1 LGGNARRKS
10 CQQSV
15 GPRWHPSGNLAIA
28 TVHVIPNRA
37 EGPVRNLLYAGA
49 DRTRLPAVLDRSK
62 TPEHHESPA
71 RLCFFHSICETD
83 TRSLIT
89 DHETTRP
96 LTTNHCPTPMGK
108 IHVLSETVANK
119 IAAGEVVERPASVVK
134 ELLENSLD
142 AGATRIRIN
151 VEAGGKR
158 LIQITDNGCGMVRDD
173 AMLAF
178 ERHAT
183 SKMKDAEDLL
193 SIATLGFRGE
203 ALPAIAS
210 VSRLRLETR
219 VAGEAAGTVVEIN
232 GGKIARV
239 EEAGLPEGTSITVR
253 DLFFNTPARKKF
265 LKAESTELSH
275 IASLVTHYALAH
287 PEKHFELHS
296 ATNAM
301 LVAPAVAGHSERVY
315 QVFGKETLEQLI
327 PIAAA
332 QPLERVGLPQPPPW
346 RREEV
351 QTDED
356 GAVQKKEPGEMRVSG
371 FVSKPEIQKLNRNSI
386 FVFVNGRLIRDRLV
400 QHGLTEAYR
409 NIIPPAVYPVVLLFL
424 ELPAEEVDVNVH
436 PSKTEVRFR
445 QQSVMHDFVRDSVRA
460 ALMKARPA
468 PQFVTEI
475 RAHATAGEALTPGS
489 GWEASSAVQSGEEI
503 AAQAFAAGEQ
513 ASAGLYEPGAGA
525 GERFALQ
532 APLAPPISARF
543 QFSGGIAVEANAGI
557 ALARQLETIPDN
569 GCAPALEVREEEPTL
584 SSLGTLKPLG
594 QIRNSFILAVNEDG
608 LWIIDQHVA
617 HERVLFE
624 RVLKQ
629 RSAQRVESQR
639 LLMPIIVELSP
650 AQQAV
655 FTEISDELQHNGF
668 EVEAFGARSVAVK
681 VAPAGVEAPAVEH
694 MLHELL
700 ELISREEQ
708 SLNLE
713 KIRARIAAS
722 IACHAAIKV
731 NMPLEQNKM
740 DWLLAELAKTDHP
753 MSCPHGRPVVLR
765 YSVKDI
771 QKAFKRI

>member
-1 LGGNARRKS
+1 
-10 CQQSV
+10 
-15 GPRWHPSGNLAIA
+15 
-28 TVHVIPNRA
+28 
-37 EGPVRNLLYAGA
+37 
-49 DRTRLPAVLDRSK
+49 
-62 TPEHHESPA
+62 
-71 RLCFFHSICETD
+71 
-83 TRSLIT
+83 
-89 DHETTRP
+89 
-96 LTTNHCPTPMGK
+96 MGK
-108 IHVLSETVANK
+108 IHVLSEIVANK

-183 SKMKDAEDLL
+183 SKIKDAEDLL
-193 SIATLGFRGE
+193 SVATLGFRGE
-203 ALPAIAS
+203 ALPSIAS

-219 VAGEAAGTVVEIN
+219 AADEAGGTVVEIN
-232 GGKIARV
+232 GGKMARV
-239 EEAGLPEGTSITVR
+239 EEAGLPAGTSITVR

-265 LKAESTELSH
+265 LKSESTELSH

-301 LVAPAVAGHSERVY
+301 LVAPAVSGHSERVY
-315 QVFGKETLEQLI
+315 QVFGKEVLDQLI
-327 PIAAA
+327 PVAAT
-332 QPLERVGLPQPPPW
+332 QPLEHGGLPQPPPW
-346 RREEV
+346 RRVRDRDEEAENSSV
-351 QTDED
+351 P
-356 GAVQKKEPGEMRVSG
+356 ALVNPGEIRVSG

-400 QHGLTEAYR
+400 QHALTEAYR
-409 NIIPPAVYPVVLLFL
+409 NIIPPTVYPVVLLFL

-460 ALMKARPA
+460 ALMKARPV

-475 RAHATAGEALTPGS
+475 RARATAGEALTPGAMTPELES
-489 GWEASSAVQSGEEI
+489 ALGTASEAPLLAENAKNGVPDFLLQEASAVG
-503 AAQAFAAGEQ
+503 
-513 ASAGLYEPGAGA
+513 
-525 GERFALQ
+525 FALQ
-532 APLAPPISARF
+532 APAVPPVSARF
-543 QFSGGIAVEANAGI
+543 QFEGGIAVEANAGI
-557 ALARQLETIPDN
+557 PIARGLEQIPDN

-584 SSLGTLKPLG
+584 SSLATLRPLG

-629 RSAQRVESQR
+629 RSAQKVESQR

-655 FTEISDELQHNGF
+655 FTEISDELQYNGF

-681 VAPAGVEAPAVEH
+681 VAPAGVDAGAVEH

-740 DWLLAELAKTDHP
+740 EWLLAELAKTDHP

>member
-1 LGGNARRKS
+1 
-10 CQQSV
+10 
-15 GPRWHPSGNLAIA
+15 
-28 TVHVIPNRA
+28 
-37 EGPVRNLLYAGA
+37 
-49 DRTRLPAVLDRSK
+49 
-62 TPEHHESPA
+62 
-71 RLCFFHSICETD
+71 
-83 TRSLIT
+83 
-89 DHETTRP
+89 
-96 LTTNHCPTPMGK
+96 MGR
-108 IHVLSETVANK
+108 IHVLSEQVANK

-134 ELLENSLD
+134 EMLENSLD
-142 AGATRIRIN
+142 AGATRIKIS
-151 VEAGGKR
+151 VEAGGKK
-158 LIQITDNGCGMVRDD
+158 LIQIVDNGCGMVRDD

-183 SKMKDAEDLL
+183 SKIKDAEDLL
-193 SIATLGFRGE
+193 SVATLGFRGE
-203 ALPAIAS
+203 ALPSIAS

-219 VAGEAAGTVVEIN
+219 AAEEEAGTVVEIN

-239 EEAGLPEGTSITVR
+239 EEAGLPLGTSITVR

-296 ATNAM
+296 SANAI
-301 LVAPAVAGHSERVY
+301 LVAPPVAGYSERVY
-315 QVFGKETLEQLI
+315 QVFGKETLDQLI
-327 PIAAA
+327 PVVAR
-332 QPLERVGLPQPPPW
+332 QPLEHVGLPQPPPW
-346 RREEV
+346 RRKEIE
-351 QTDED
+351 ED
-356 GAVQKKEPGEMRVSG
+356 GEEAAPKDPGQMRIHG

-409 NIIPPAVYPVVLLFL
+409 NIIPPTVYPVVLLFL
-424 ELPAEEVDVNVH
+424 ELPAGEVDVNVH

-460 ALMKARPA
+460 ALMKARPV
-468 PQFVTEI
+468 PQFVTEM
-475 RAHATAGEALTPGS
+475 RAHATASQALTAGTLTPGAESKPWS
-489 GWEASSAVQSGEEI
+489 GA
-503 AAQAFAAGEQ
+503 
-513 ASAGLYEPGAGA
+513 ASAAAPWPATHEPAADGG
-525 GERFALQ
+525 FALQ
-532 APLAPPISARF
+532 APVPPPVSERF
-543 QFSGGIAVEANAGI
+543 QFEGGIAVEANA
-557 ALARQLETIPDN
+557 ADSLARTVDAIPDN
-569 GCAPALEVREEEPTL
+569 GCTPALDLSEEEPTL

-629 RSAQRVESQR
+629 RAERKVESQR
-639 LLMPIIVELSP
+639 MLMPIVLELSP

-655 FTEISDELQHNGF
+655 FAEISDELQRNGF
-668 EVEAFGARSVAVK
+668 EAESFGARSVAVK
-681 VAPAGVEAPAVEH
+681 VAPAGVEASAVEH

-700 ELISREEQ
+700 DQFSREEQ

-740 DWLLAELAKTDHP
+740 EWLLAELAKTDHP